1 MDELFRW
8 FPAILD
14 ELGPNEE
21 IRRAMVF
28 AAWRRTAGELLNER
42 SAAIAFDGKKLVV
55 AVADETWKKH
65 LADLSAQMIY
75 KLNAALRPGAV
86 AFIEFRVDKKAIL
99 QKQVK
104 SKKKVSE
111 SVDAPI

>member
-1 MDELFRW
+1 MDELFRS

-21 IRRAMVF
+21 VRRAMVF
-28 AAWRRTAGELLNER
+28 AAWRRIAGELLSER

-75 KLNAALRPGAV
+75 NINATIQYAV
-86 AFIEFRVDKKAIL
+86 VVYI
-99 QKQVK
+99 
-104 SKKKVSE
+104 
-111 SVDAPI
+111 